1 MKQKIS
7 VTVDEELVLDIFN
20 AIQTGKFRNKSH
32 VVEYAV
38 KKLLEE
44 ENGRS

>member
-7 VTVDEELVLDIFN
+7 ITIDEELVRKIELELES
-20 AIQTGKFRNKSH
+20 GKFRNKSH
-32 VVEYAV
+32 VLEFAA

-44 ENGRS
+44 GEE